1 MLNLSD
7 KQATAMSVKMI
18 ATISSYADGH
28 IRGEL
33 SCHYFNKPFVFT
45 CLMHLIEVME
55 TTFDTAGFPEKQLSP
70 RTFHEAKHREKR
82 HDVSLHE
89 HLKKK
94 QTDYGESAEG
104 ETISSFEITVQFRHN
119 AEWQGMIH
127 WLEKGTTKNFSSIV
141 EMVNLL
147 DAALCE

>member
-1 MLNLSD
+1 VPDFGD
-7 KQATAMSVKMI
+7 KQATAMSVKMV
-18 ATISSYADGH
+18 ATVSSYADGH

-33 SCHYFNKPFVFT
+33 SCKYFNKPFVFN
-45 CLMHLIEVME
+45 CLMQMIEVME

-70 RTFHEAKHREKR
+70 RTFHELKQKEKR
-82 HDVSLHE
+82 HELSLHE

-94 QTDYGESAEG
+94 QADYGESASG
-104 ETISSFEITVQFRHN
+104 ETISSFEITVKFRHN
-119 AEWQGMIH
+119 AEWQGIIH
-127 WLEKGTTKNFSSIV
+127 WREQGTTKNFSSIV